1 MGKIAYSKIGL
12 KVNTEVN
19 KFTFNNQEIE
29 VLHYLPV
36 EDKIDLIEIALQK
49 AEEEDGIYNETMLD
63 MYFHLNM
70 VYLYSNITF
79 TEKQKENEPK
89 LYDAMVSSGFMA
101 AFLQTMDEDE
111 YTTVFN
117 DLQRVRA
124 SHERYDLSTAAIV
137 KSLIVDLP
145 ENAKTAAAVVDG
157 FDPAQFQR
165 LLNFA
170 KASGFE
176 DNKSA
181 NANANSKLSVVKATK
196 S

>member
-49 AEEEDGIYNETMLD
+49 AEEDGIYNETVLD

-101 AFLQTMDEDE
+101 AFLQAMDEDE
-111 YTTVFN
+111 YTAVFN

-124 SHERYDLSTAAIV
+124 SREKYDLSTAAIV

-176 DNKSA
+176 DNKSVTT
-181 NANANSKLSVVKATK
+181 NPKLSVVKATK

>member
-1 MGKIAYSKIGL
+1 MGKITYSKIGL

-36 EDKIDLIEIALQK
+36 EDKIDLIEVALQK
-49 AEEEDGIYNETMLD
+49 AEEDGIYNETMLD

-101 AFLQTMDEDE
+101 AFLQAMDEDE
-111 YTTVFN
+111 YNAVFN

-124 SHERYDLSTAAIV
+124 SREKYDLSTAAIV

-176 DNKSA
+176 DNKPA
-181 NANANSKLSVVKATK
+181 TANSKPSIVKATK

>member
-1 MGKIAYSKIGL
+1 MSKIAYSKIGL

-49 AEEEDGIYNETMLD
+49 AEEDGIYNETMLD

-111 YTTVFN
+111 YTVVFN

-124 SHERYDLSTAAIV
+124 SCEKYDLSTAAIV
-137 KSLIVDLP
+137 KNLIVDLP

-176 DNKSA
+176 DNKPITT
-181 NANANSKLSVVKATK
+181 NSKLSVVKATK

>member
-49 AEEEDGIYNETMLD
+49 AEEDGIYNETMLD

-101 AFLQTMDEDE
+101 AFLQAMDEDE
-111 YTTVFN
+111 YTAVFN

-124 SHERYDLSTAAIV
+124 SREKYDLSTAAIV

-176 DNKSA
+176 DNKPVTT
-181 NANANSKLSVVKATK
+181 NPKLSVVKATK

>member
-1 MGKIAYSKIGL
+1 MGKITYSKIGL

-36 EDKIDLIEIALQK
+36 EDKIDLIEVALQK
-49 AEEEDGIYNETMLD
+49 AEEDGIYNETMLD

-101 AFLQTMDEDE
+101 AFLQAMDEDE

-124 SHERYDLSTAAIV
+124 SREKYDLSTAAIV

-145 ENAKTAAAVVDG
+145 ENAKTAAAIVDG

-176 DNKSA
+176 DNKPVTT
-181 NANANSKLSVVKATK
+181 NPKLSVVKATK

>member
-1 MGKIAYSKIGL
+1 MGKITYSKIGL

-36 EDKIDLIEIALQK
+36 EDKIDLIEVALQK
-49 AEEEDGIYNETMLD
+49 AEEDGIYNETMLD

-101 AFLQTMDEDE
+101 AFLQAMDEDE

-124 SHERYDLSTAAIV
+124 SREKYDLSTAAIV

-145 ENAKTAAAVVDG
+145 ENAKTAAAVVDS

-176 DNKSA
+176 DNKPA
-181 NANANSKLSVVKATK
+181 TANSKPSIVKSTK

>member
-36 EDKIDLIEIALQK
+36 EDKIDLIEVALQK
-49 AEEEDGIYNETMLD
+49 AEEDGIYNETMLD

-101 AFLQTMDEDE
+101 AFLQAMDEDE
-111 YTTVFN
+111 YTAVFN

-124 SHERYDLSTAAIV
+124 SREKYDLSTAAIV

-176 DNKSA
+176 DNKPVTT
-181 NANANSKLSVVKATK
+181 NPKLSVVKATK

>member
-176 DNKSA
+176 DNKP
-181 NANANSKLSVVKATK
+181 ANANSKLSVVKATK

>member
-1 MGKIAYSKIGL
+1 MGKITYSKIGL

-36 EDKIDLIEIALQK
+36 EDKIDLIEVALQK
-49 AEEEDGIYNETMLD
+49 AEEDGIYNETMLD

-101 AFLQTMDEDE
+101 AFLQAMDEDE
-111 YTTVFN
+111 YTAVFN

-124 SHERYDLSTAAIV
+124 SREKYDLSTAAIV

-176 DNKSA
+176 DNKPVTT
-181 NANANSKLSVVKATK
+181 NPKLSVVKATK

>member
-1 MGKIAYSKIGL
+1 MSKIAYSKIGL

-49 AEEEDGIYNETMLD
+49 AEEDGIYNETMLD

-101 AFLQTMDEDE
+101 AFLQAMDEDE
-111 YTTVFN
+111 YTAVFN

-124 SHERYDLSTAAIV
+124 SREKYDLSTAAIV

-145 ENAKTAAAVVDG
+145 ENAKTAAAIVDG

-176 DNKSA
+176 DNKPVTT
-181 NANANSKLSVVKATK
+181 NPKLSVVKATK

>member
-1 MGKIAYSKIGL
+1 MAKVTYSKIGL

-29 VLHYLPV
+29 VLHYLPI

-49 AEEEDGIYNETMLD
+49 AEEDGIYNETMLD

-79 TEKQKENEPK
+79 TEKQKENESK

-101 AFLQTMDEDE
+101 AFLQAMDEDE

-124 SHERYDLSTAAIV
+124 SREKYDLSTAAIV

-157 FDPAQFQR
+157 FDPIQFQR

-181 NANANSKLSVVKATK
+181 TANSKLSVVKATK

>member
-49 AEEEDGIYNETMLD
+49 AEEDGIYNETMLD

-101 AFLQTMDEDE
+101 AFLQAMDEDE
-111 YTTVFN
+111 YTAVFN

-124 SHERYDLSTAAIV
+124 SREKYDLSTVAIV

-145 ENAKTAAAVVDG
+145 ENAKTAAAVIDG

-176 DNKSA
+176 DNKPVTT
-181 NANANSKLSVVKATK
+181 NPKLSVVKATK

>member
-36 EDKIDLIEIALQK
+36 EDKIDLIEVALQK
-49 AEEEDGIYNETMLD
+49 AEEDGIYNETMLD

-101 AFLQTMDEDE
+101 AFLQAIDEDE
-111 YTTVFN
+111 YTAVFN

-124 SHERYDLSTAAIV
+124 SREKYDLSTAAIV

-176 DNKSA
+176 DNKPVTT
-181 NANANSKLSVVKATK
+181 NPKLSVVKATK

>member
-1 MGKIAYSKIGL
+1 MGKITYSKIGL

-36 EDKIDLIEIALQK
+36 EDKIDLIEVALQK
-49 AEEEDGIYNETMLD
+49 AEEDGIYNETMLD

-124 SHERYDLSTAAIV
+124 SREKYDLSTAAIV

-176 DNKSA
+176 DNKPATA
-181 NANANSKLSVVKATK
+181 NPKLSVVKATK

>member
-1 MGKIAYSKIGL
+1 MSKIAYSKIGL

-49 AEEEDGIYNETMLD
+49 AEEDGIYNETMLD

-101 AFLQTMDEDE
+101 AFLQAMDEDE
-111 YTTVFN
+111 YTVVFN

-124 SHERYDLSTAAIV
+124 SREKYDLSTAAIV

-176 DNKSA
+176 DNKPA
-181 NANANSKLSVVKATK
+181 TANSKPSIVKSTK